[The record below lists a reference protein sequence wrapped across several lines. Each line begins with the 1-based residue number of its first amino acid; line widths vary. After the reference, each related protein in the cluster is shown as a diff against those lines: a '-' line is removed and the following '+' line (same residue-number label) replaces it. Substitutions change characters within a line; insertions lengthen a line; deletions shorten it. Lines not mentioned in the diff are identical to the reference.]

1 MFYLNIPNILR
12 IITIKCVKRLRN
24 AFTLGIFHSFVFLK
38 RYRALFAFLY
48 PFVGTHPFNVG
59 IVVFPFHHELVQG
72 FRYNQCIRITAIKP
86 TVPTALKPCDEQKE
100 LDHFQRL
107 VVGVDVA
114 REVVDLLL
122 AESVIRHAKEY
133 EHTL

>member
-1 MFYLNIPNILR
+1 MFSLNIPNILR

-72 FRYNQCIRITAIKP
+72 FRYNQRIGITAVES
-86 TVPTALKPCDEQKE
+86 TVPPALKPCNKQKK
-100 LDHFQRL
+100 LNHFQRL
-107 VVGVDVA
+107 VVCIDVA
-114 REVVDLLL
+114 GEVVDLLL
-122 AESVIRHAKEY
+122 AESVIRHTEKD
-133 EHTL
+133 EHSL